1 MKTLI
6 SKDQISERITT
17 LAKEIYQDH
26 QKGLHFVCLLKGGFL
41 FLADLIRALPGQLTL
56 DFMAVSSYGN
66 KLSSTGK
73 IKLLKDL
80 DISIKGKNV
89 VIVEDIVDSG
99 ATLAY
104 VQKILLSREPK
115 SLRTAC
121 LIRKLNKY
129 RSPIEINYVGFDIQ
143 DQFVV
148 GYGLDYAED
157 YRNLPFI
164 GIIKN

>member
-26 QKGLHFVCLLKGGFL
+26 QNELHFVCLLKGGFL

-121 LIRKLNKY
+121 LLRKLNKY

>member
-1 MKTLI
+1 
-6 SKDQISERITT
+6 
-17 LAKEIYQDH
+17 
-26 QKGLHFVCLLKGGFL
+26 
-41 FLADLIRALPGQLTL
+41 
-56 DFMAVSSYGN
+56 MAVSSYGN

-121 LIRKLNKY
+121 LLRKLNKY

>member
-1 MKTLI
+1 MQTLI
-6 SKDQISERITT
+6 SKNKISERISV
-17 LAKEIYQDH
+17 LAREIHQDH
-26 QKGLHFVCLLKGGFL
+26 KNGLHFVCLLKGGVL

-66 KLSSTGK
+66 NLSSTGE

-80 DISIKGKNV
+80 DISINGKSV

-104 VQKILLSREPK
+104 VQKILLEREPK

-121 LIRKLNKY
+121 LLRKKNKH
-129 RSPIEINYVGFDIQ
+129 RSPIEINYVGFDIE

-148 GYGLDYAED
+148 GYGLDYAEH

>member
-1 MKTLI
+1 MQTLI
-6 SKDQISERITT
+6 SKDQISERVIT
-17 LAKEIYQDH
+17 LAREIHQDH

-41 FLADLIRALPGQLTL
+41 FLSDLIRALPGQLTL
-56 DFMAVSSYGN
+56 DFMTVSSYGN
-66 KLSSTGK
+66 NFSSTGK

-80 DISIKGKNV
+80 DISIKGKSV

-104 VQKILLSREPK
+104 VQKILLAREPK
-115 SLRTAC
+115 SLKTAC
-121 LIRKLNKY
+121 LLRKLGNY
-129 RSPIEINYVGFDIQ
+129 RSPIEINYIGFDIEN
-143 DQFVV
+143 QFVV
-148 GYGLDYAED
+148 GYGLDYAEH